1 MMTEKKLTRDEVD
14 KLAKTL
20 YKAYAKQKPLDMHEF
35 PEFDDDSAYAIQREL
50 TDLKAKK
57 LGGYKISLTSE
68 ETQKMFAATEPLYGA
83 QLDERFFKSGVKLKQ
98 SMFMEPLV

>member
-57 LGGYKISLTSE
+57 LLISI
-68 ETQKMFAATEPLYGA
+68 FAIYEKDMSA
-83 QLDERFFKSGVKLKQ
+83 
-98 SMFMEPLV
+98 M